1 MIERIRIFFNK
12 LFRTHKPI
20 QTKSRFVSDDIYNQ
34 RRKEKQAIV
43 DSLLDKISKNG
54 ADYYEIAKKE
64 MRIAILDVLDAEDK
78 NSDLAPYIQT
88 PAQQLSGLYNSGIVI
103 GSGNNVDATI
113 LQERLE
119 YYQSS
124 KTELWWQ

>member
-20 QTKSRFVSDDIYNQ
+20 QTKSRFVSDDTYNQ

-54 ADYYEIAKKE
+54 IDSLSDTEREILKKF
-64 MRIAILDVLDAEDK
+64 
-78 NSDLAPYIQT
+78 
-88 PAQQLSGLYNSGIVI
+88 
-103 GSGNNVDATI
+103 
-113 LQERLE
+113 
-119 YYQSS
+119 
-124 KTELWWQ
+124 

>member
-1 MIERIRIFFNK
+1 MKKTFAKI
-12 LFRTHKPI
+12 T
-20 QTKSRFVSDDIYNQ
+20 
-34 RRKEKQAIV
+34 IV
-43 DSLLDKISKNG
+43 LSLAFGIGRGIVKYTTRG